1 MGDAAGDRLGCGHR
15 AAPSCS
21 ALPAGACGG
30 SSVHKK
36 GAIDG
41 GSERRNF
48 LTMTAFR
55 RASPSVPTRIVAVLL
70 LLMALG
76 DDCVAQEVRLSVR
89 DSLSRVPVPRVLVT
103 AQDNGK
109 TVQVH
114 GLTND
119 RGQLVLR
126 LPTVGRWTLSMR
138 RIGLEPRTRVV
149 ETVQNNDVVSVDVLM
164 RPAGFRLPATRVVSV
179 SGSCTRANGSHDR
192 TSALWERVTLA
203 LQASATAE
211 RDRSDATTLRA
222 VGYDRELDRAL
233 RVVSETPVQ
242 VRRGIG
248 RPFAA
253 LHPDSLATHG
263 YIRSESDQNLQY
275 FAPDATALLSPA
287 FERTHCFDTP
297 ARDANPSLA
306 ELRFRPATSQFA
318 PDIEGTAFVEV
329 KSGALRSIAFRYVN
343 ADSLFPAG
351 SLHAGGEVEFDH
363 RPDGEWIVSAWS
375 IRMPRMV
382 RVAWARAPRLTGYHE
397 VGGVV
402 DTLALGATAAEG
414 RVTSRVASLPVALEN
429 SRVPA
434 KSRARSPGPSDKI
447 VVGGRQ
453 IIEFPRPGSGRPDW
467 RIAFQERRRLGPGVS
482 LDSTAFAL
490 VTSGTALE
498 VVQQVESIRFFMVPD
513 SVPTPPRDADPD
525 LAEGWIAGALLPVM
539 VPVGA
544 QSGMGQCTVKL
555 FLDGERSTASALR
568 RVAGSTIGGLEFF
581 ASPRDVPDGFR
592 RSGNT
597 CGTVLLWSREQH
609 ASQP

>member
-1 MGDAAGDRLGCGHR
+1 MGDAAGDRVGCGQR
-15 AAPSCS
+15 AALL
-21 ALPAGACGG
+21 LPASACSGG
-30 SSVHKK
+30 TVLERSTL
-36 GAIDG
+36 DG
-41 GSERRNF
+41 ISQRRNF
-48 LTMTAFR
+48 LTTTAFR
-55 RASPSVPTRIVAVLL
+55 RPSPSVPTRIVTVLL

-76 DDCVAQEVRLSVR
+76 DACSAQEVRLSVR

-103 AQDNGK
+103 ARDNEN

-119 RGQLVLR
+119 LGQLVLR
-126 LPTVGRWTLSMR
+126 LPSAGRWTLSMR

-149 ETVQNNDVVSVDVLM
+149 ETVQTNDAVSVDVLM

-179 SGSCTRANGSHDR
+179 SGSCTRASGSHDR

-203 LQASATAE
+203 LQASVTAE
-211 RDRSDATTLRA
+211 RDRADATTLRA
-222 VGYDRELDRAL
+222 VGYDRELNRAL
-233 RVVSETPVQ
+233 LVVSETPVQ
-242 VRRGIG
+242 IRRGIG

-263 YIRSESDQNLQY
+263 YIRSEADQNLQY

-297 ARDANPSLA
+297 ARDANPSFA
-306 ELRFRPATSQFA
+306 ELRFRPAPAQRS

-329 KSGALRSIAFRYVN
+329 KSGALRRITFHYVN

-382 RVAWARAPRLTGYHE
+382 RVTWSRGPRLTGYHE

-402 DTLALGATAAEG
+402 DTLVAGATAAEDRLMT
-414 RVTSRVASLPVALEN
+414 RVVTAPVTPQNSELPATSR
-429 SRVPA
+429 R
-434 KSRARSPGPSDKI
+434 RSPGPSDKI

-453 IIEFPRPGSGRPDW
+453 IIEFPRPGLRSPDW
-467 RIAFQERRRLGPGVS
+467 RLAFQERRRLGPGVF

-498 VVQQVESIRFFMVPD
+498 VVQQVESIRFLIVPD

-539 VPVGA
+539 MPVGA

-597 CGTVLLWSREQH
+597 CGTVVLWSQEQRT
-609 ASQP
+609 AQP